1 MFAWQATVQDEQG
14 VVVVNPSVTVYLTD
28 GVTLALIYNEDGSP
42 KANPFIGTL
51 EGFVQFWADAGE
63 YRVGGVA
70 AGEST
75 ELWVVTLGIRDRLNL
90 FDFGFSYGMAD
101 ATSSLQKACDYAASI
116 GGASILITPDMG
128 IVNVS
133 SVFVSGNTVLTGG
146 GYIYPIGNNP
156 SVISASGSLGSQV
169 SLTQSNGV
177 NSIVVSSTSGF
188 SVGDYIILA
197 DNFSYTPTDS
207 SYKNGQTLRIQSI
220 SGLTV
225 TVDGKIAAAMDGG
238 LYTVANSAYIRKVNL
253 LDPVRIDGINFVG
266 NWESTSQLVLM
277 SYVREPVAVGCSVS
291 THGNSAFR
299 FNGCLSGVMERN
311 DIRSLR
317 MDIPN
322 GRAGYACVLSGPDR
336 DSRIVNNRFD
346 RVRHGFTTLGG
357 SLGYPRGFM
366 VSGNID
372 TASLTTSFDTHASAV
387 DCVIEGNTSLDS
399 SGNGIVIRS
408 PRTSVRGNSIVRPSG
423 TAILLTETN
432 LRSVIVEANDIQDGS
447 GVGIDCPQS
456 CPDLTIQRNTL
467 SRIGNRA
474 IRAFSSATSPSQN
487 LRVLANNILGFGLA
501 AAGVAGIETAGSNE
515 STGAIIR
522 SNLID
527 EGSGNAGYAIRTA
540 ALTGSDVSENLAK
553 GSFSASAFD
562 LGTNTNIN
570 NRAIP

>member
-1 MFAWQATVQDEQG
+1 MFAWQATVQNEYG
-14 VVVVNPSVTVYLTD
+14 EVVVSPKVTVYLQD
-28 GVTLALIYNEDGSP
+28 GITLANIFNQNGKP
-42 KANPFIGTL
+42 KENPFIGSL
-51 EGFVQFWADAGE
+51 EGFVQFWADAGT
-63 YRVGGVA
+63 YKVKGAIGL
-70 AGEST
+70 EST
-75 ELWVVTLGIRDRLNL
+75 EVWVVSLGVRDRLNL
-90 FDFGFSYGMAD
+90 FDFGFSYGMSD
-101 ATSSLQKACDYAASI
+101 ATAALQSACDYAASI

-133 SVFVSGNTVLTGG
+133 SVSVSGNTVITGG

-156 SVISASGSLGSQV
+156 AVISASGALGIQSSLI
-169 SLTQSNGV
+169 QSSG
-177 NSIVVSSTSGF
+177 VSSVVVASASGF

-197 DNFSYTPTDS
+197 DNLSYTPTDS

-220 SGLTV
+220 SGTTI

-238 LYTVANSAYIRKVNL
+238 VYTVANSAYIRKVSL
-253 LDPVRIDGINFVG
+253 LDPIRIDSINFVG
-266 NWESTSQLVLM
+266 NWESTSQLVLL
-277 SYVREPVAVGCSVS
+277 SYIREPVVVGCSVS
-291 THGNSAFR
+291 SHGNSAFR

-311 DIRSLR
+311 DIRNLR
-317 MDIPN
+317 MDVAN

-336 DSRIVNNRFD
+336 DSRVVNNRYD

-387 DCVIEGNTSLDS
+387 DCIIEGNTSLDS
-399 SGNGIVIRS
+399 SGNGIVVRS

-432 LRSVIVEANDIQDGS
+432 LRKVIVESNDIQDGS

-456 CPDLTIQRNTL
+456 CPDLTIQRNTI

-474 IRAFSSATSPSQN
+474 IRVFSSASVASQN
-487 LRVLANNILGFGLA
+487 LRILANNILGFGLGA
-501 AAGVAGIETAGSNE
+501 ASVAGIETSGSNS

-522 SNLID
+522 GNLID
-527 EGSGNAGYAIRTA
+527 EGSGNAGYAIRTSS
-540 ALTGSDVSENLAK
+540 LTVSDVSENLAK
-553 GSFSASAFD
+553 GSFSVSAFD
-562 LGTNTNIN
+562 LGANTNIN
-570 NRAIP
+570 NRAIA